1 MHLKHTLMD
10 VLGIEI
16 WKKPKGHYF
25 KKIILVAMPAV
36 FLGCLKLLA

>member
-1 MHLKHTLMD
+1 MHIEHTLMD

-16 WKKPKGHYF
+16 GKKPKGHLF
-25 KKIILVAMPAV
+25 KKSFLVAMPAV